1 MSPMTFLFFLAQRF
15 LSSYLLTY
23 LCILHFVY
31 RGFPALII
39 FDVIQLNSPPIF
51 KLHKLH
57 FTLNLSTQPR
67 SNYVASIIIQSM
79 THLRSQYVKL
89 RWQHDWSHSKPTL
102 LFSQC
107 EQLHI
112 SSQCSSVF
120 QRPQNSFSRDNEVEI
135 IPLIQFCVNRRGNRN
150 LFLFIFL
157 ATFFK
162 IREYFNPLPNF
173 IMDAKLNREC
183 LFLQLAETKI
193 IG

>member
-1 MSPMTFLFFLAQRF
+1 
-15 LSSYLLTY
+15 
-23 LCILHFVY
+23 
-31 RGFPALII
+31 
-39 FDVIQLNSPPIF
+39 
-51 KLHKLH
+51 
-57 FTLNLSTQPR
+57 
-67 SNYVASIIIQSM
+67 M

-150 LFLFIFL
+150 LILFIFL
-157 ATFFK
+157 ATFQDSGIFQS
-162 IREYFNPLPNF
+162 
-173 IMDAKLNREC
+173 AS
-183 LFLQLAETKI
+183 QLHNGCKNKSRVLIFI
-193 IG
+193 IGRNQNNRMNLSTQIFYILKSNPYITQSIYCTL

>member
-1 MSPMTFLFFLAQRF
+1 M
-15 LSSYLLTY
+15 LSCAGNTTGIIRDQHYFSAGASS
-23 LCILHFVY
+23 CIS
-31 RGFPALII
+31 ALSAI
-39 FDVIQLNSPPIF
+39 
-51 KLHKLH
+51 
-57 FTLNLSTQPR
+57 
-67 SNYVASIIIQSM
+67 
-79 THLRSQYVKL
+79 
-89 RWQHDWSHSKPTL
+89 
-102 LFSQC
+102 LFSRR
-107 EQLHI
+107 I
-112 SSQCSSVF
+112 RSSVF

-173 IMDAKLNREC
+173 IMDAKINREC